1 MKKNVIVFG
10 LISGLIL
17 TVLMV
22 TSTVMCYRNENFE
35 GNMVLG
41 YAAMLLAFSLIFVGI
56 KNYRDKFN
64 GGLITF
70 GKAFRIGMFIS
81 LIASSMYVLVWLV
94 EYYVFIPDF
103 MDKYIPHVMNAAR
116 EDGATAAELEKK
128 AVQMADFKEM
138 YRNPLFVVLISYFE
152 VLPIG
157 LAVSLICAWILR
169 RNRKDGEV
177 LATAH

>member
-64 GGLITF
+64 GGLISF
-70 GKAFRIGMFIS
+70 GKAFKVGMFMA

-128 AVQMADFKEM
+128 AAQMADFKEM